1 MLDSTFV
8 LFGDYDLS
16 GSRDGH
22 VANPSSFERVKKVFK
37 TGTCVLPRFGWVFP
51 VRCQYRYSRFGW
63 TACAERQNQDT
74 SNNDWLSQ
82 AVNSSKSTSTACRG
96 RLLMTD
102 PTHFPR
108 QFLIQRNQIPET
120 NQTQEPPT
128 ENDRTSRTSA
138 F

>member
-51 VRCQYRYSRFGW
+51 VRFNAAILGS
-63 TACAERQNQDT
+63 
-74 SNNDWLSQ
+74 
-82 AVNSSKSTSTACRG
+82 VG
-96 RLLMTD
+96 R
-102 PTHFPR
+102 HVR
-108 QFLIQRNQIPET
+108 
-120 NQTQEPPT
+120 
-128 ENDRTSRTSA
+128 SA
-138 F
+138 KTKTLAIMIG